1 MGDGA
6 HTEPFGMPSSDTS
19 IRAADTRSAACSL
32 RIAFSQ
38 CLSTVD
44 GLMPNSRAI
53 CLDWRCAAT
62 RRRHSR
68 SRGVSKSRGRL
79 MSGVALQ
86 QTRPSRGRPRQAR
99 VGDLPPSQAGHLAS
113 PRGVQPDRDHT
124 NRRSRVKSYRLRRS
138 ALRRH
143 GQRMARNDVPR
154 PGQRK
159 VAAWPGGIPGRSRR
173 GAVQSKVV
181 WRAVVPKRRA
191 RPEASSW
198 LVVKG
203 TAFAPRS
210 RSQAKR

>member
-19 IRAADTRSAACSL
+19 IRAAETRSAACSL

-68 SRGVSKSRGRL
+68 SRGVSRSRGRL
-79 MSGVALQ
+79 MSGVAPKQARLP
-86 QTRPSRGRPRQAR
+86 TGRPRRACA
-99 VGDLPPSQAGHLAS
+99 GDLPTSQAGHLAS
-113 PRGVQPDRDHT
+113 PRGVQPHRDHT
-124 NRRSRVKSYRLRRS
+124 NPRSRVKSYRLRRS
-138 ALRRH
+138 AVRRH
-143 GQRMARNDVPR
+143 GQRLSRSDA
-154 PGQRK
+154 PGPGRAEG
-159 VAAWPGGIPGRSRR
+159 AAWPGGIPGRSRL
-173 GAVQSKVV
+173 GAIQSKVV
-181 WRAVVPKRRA
+181 WRSVVPKRRA
-191 RPEASSW
+191 RSAASSS

-203 TAFAPRS
+203 TAFAPWS